1 MMDKRGMRFY
11 EDTLKDKYS
20 YNFKWLGRPYIQMP
34 QDMIAIQEIIWKVRP
49 DFVIETGIAH
59 GGGLVFCASILET
72 LGHGYVFGIDV
83 DIRRHNRYEIENHR
97 MSKRIVMHEGSSTD
111 MMIYGE
117 IFQRIGKD
125 KKVVVILD
133 SNHTHDHVLKE
144 LNIYKDIV
152 SVDSY
157 LICLDTIIQFL
168 PDDAY
173 PDREWG
179 VGSNPWTAVQEF
191 LEHNNNFVSDRDIE
205 QRLLI
210 TSAPDGWLRR
220 TK

>member
-1 MMDKRGMRFY
+1 MIDERGMKFY
-11 EDTLKDKYS
+11 RDTLASKYS

-49 DFVIETGIAH
+49 DFIIETGIAH
-59 GGGLVFCASILET
+59 GGGLVFCASILEA
-72 LGHGYVFGIDV
+72 LGHGYVFGVDV

-97 MSKRIVMHEGSSTD
+97 MSKRIIMLEGSSTD
-111 MMIYGE
+111 ILIYSE
-117 IFQRIGKD
+117 MFQRIGHD

-152 SVDSY
+152 SVGSY

-173 PDREWG
+173 SDREWK
-179 VGSNPWTAVQEF
+179 VGSNSWTAVQEF
-191 LEHNNNFVSDRDIE
+191 LKSNKNFENDESIE
-205 QRLLI
+205 NRLLI
-210 TSAPDGWLRR
+210 TSAPGGWLRR
-220 TK
+220 MR

>member
-1 MMDKRGMRFY
+1 MDERAMMFY
-11 EDTLKDKYS
+11 KDTLKDKYS

-59 GGGLVFCASILET
+59 GGGLVFCASILEA

-97 MSKRIVMHEGSSTD
+97 MSKRIIMHEGSSTD
-111 MMIYGE
+111 MMIYSE
-117 IFQRIGKD
+117 IFQRIGQN

-133 SNHTHDHVLKE
+133 SNHTHDHVLQE

-152 SVDSY
+152 SVNSY
-157 LICLDTIIQFL
+157 LICLDTIINFL
-168 PDDAY
+168 PADSY

-179 VGSNPWTAVQEF
+179 AGNNPWTAVQEF
-191 LEHNNNFVSDRDIE
+191 LAHNNNFINDDKIE
-205 QRLLI
+205 ERLLI
-210 TSAPDGWLRR
+210 TCAPGGWLRR
-220 TK
+220 MI